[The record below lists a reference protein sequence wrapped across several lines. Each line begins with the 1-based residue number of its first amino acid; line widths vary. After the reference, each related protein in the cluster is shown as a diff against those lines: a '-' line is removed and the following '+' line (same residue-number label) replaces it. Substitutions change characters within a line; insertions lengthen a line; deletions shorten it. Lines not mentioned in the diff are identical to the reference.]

1 MDDAIFCFARDEDF
15 REALGYVAD
24 ALVFS

>member
-1 MDDAIFCFARDEDF
+1 MDDAIFYFARDEDF
-15 REALGYVAD
+15 REASGYVAD